1 MRTTRLYR
9 YTIISA
15 GLFLLGLFL
24 IVTIAPGAGA
34 NTYFLPRS
42 RLSLGEE
49 FPIVQGPHDLLRPAI
64 ANGDLMVWYGQGGDG
79 LDIFGLRLQ
88 LDDSG
93 SGQAQDEPFLIDG
106 SSGNQAVPAIA
117 SSTADGGYLVVWHSR
132 RNSAADSDIYAR
144 YLDAEGNPRGDP
156 FAIVTAE
163 GDQLRADVAYAP
175 VADTFVVVWQ
185 DDRVGNDI
193 DLYARLV
200 LASGLAL
207 SEEFVVSS
215 AFSDQLIPG
224 VACET
229 GGTRCLVVWMD
240 DRNNSFFYTDIM
252 GRLVDAGGGGEALG
266 DKIDIAVEQW
276 YQDSPTVIYNPVR
289 AEYMVVWNDDI
300 SCRRVSRDGQPLAT
314 NRTDV
319 SLESPFQWKPAV
331 AVDANGQYLVVWE
344 DGRNQASHGT
354 DIYGQ
359 WLSPDGVPLG
369 ANFALGLEQS
379 ASTDS
384 HNQYWPALAFDPN
397 TESYFAVW
405 EDERDNGTISL
416 YGQMLSH

>member
-1 MRTTRLYR
+1 MKTTRLYR
-9 YTIISA
+9 YTILSA

-24 IVTIAPGAGA
+24 IMTIAPGAGA
-34 NTYFLPRS
+34 NTFLLPRA
-42 RLSLGEE
+42 RLSPGED
-49 FPIVQGPHDLLRPAI
+49 FPIVQGPHDLLRPAV
-64 ANGDLMVWYGQGGDG
+64 ANGDLMVWYGQGNDG

-93 SGQAQDEPFLIDG
+93 DGQAQDEPFLIDG
-106 SSGNQAVPAIA
+106 SAGDQAVPAIA
-117 SSTADGGYLVVWHSR
+117 YSTADESYLVVWHSQ

-144 YLDAEGNPRGDP
+144 YLDAEGDPQGDS

-163 GDQLRADVAYAP
+163 GDQLRTDVTYAP
-175 VADTFVVVWQ
+175 DADTFVVVWQ

-200 LASGLAL
+200 PANPNGEPAL
-207 SEEFVVSS
+207 GEEFVVSS

-229 GGTRCLVVWMD
+229 EGNLCLAVWMD

-252 GRLVDAGGGGEALG
+252 GRLIDAASGEALG

-300 SCRRVSRDGQPLAT
+300 SCRRVSRDGQPLAAR
-314 NRTDV
+314 RTDV

-331 AVDANGQYLVVWE
+331 AIDGAGQYLVVWE
-344 DGRNQASHGT
+344 DGRNQESHGT

-359 WLSPDGVPLG
+359 WLSPDGVPMG
-369 ANFALGLEQS
+369 ANFAL
-379 ASTDS
+379 STDS
-384 HNQYWPALAFDPN
+384 HNQYWPALTFDPH
-397 TESYFAVW
+397 TGHYFAVW
-405 EDERDNGTISL
+405 EDERDSGNISL
-416 YGQMLSH
+416 YGQMLSR